1 MFICDLGEFIFEGQQ
16 SEEGIYQSAE
26 DYNLYETVEGEFD
39 MSETRYGFT
48 KMSVNEFKKWIQK
61 QGNYNYTGIQI
72 HHTAAPSYENF
83 YKANGTHEDELT
95 RQNNMKSYHVNTN
108 GWDDIAQH
116 FTIFPN
122 GKIVT
127 GRSLANTTAIGIR
140 GWNYNK
146 ICIEIY
152 GNFDKGKDVMT
163 EEQKQAVIAVYGEL
177 CKKFNITPSIS
188 TIRCHAWFTAGGTYL
203 GDYVAGRSAKTC
215 PGTNF
220 MGFGNSKAAIEKY
233 FIPLVKDY
241 INGTTSNI
249 PTQIPTT
256 VSGNYVVKVTSDT
269 LNVRKGP
276 GVSYGVCG
284 ELGRGEAYTIVQT
297 QNGWGKL
304 KSGVGWINLSYTQK
318 VSNSTTASATVSTS
332 QYLVKVTA
340 NNLNVRKGPGA
351 SYDISATVKKG
362 DVFTITETKNGW
374 GKLKSGVG
382 WISLGYT
389 EKLK

>member
-1 MFICDLGEFIFEGQQ
+1 MFICDYGDFIFEEQ
-16 SEEGIYQSAE
+16 SEESVYQSAD
-26 DYNLYETVEGEFD
+26 DYQLVEGEFD

-48 KMSVNEFKKWIQK
+48 KMSVNEFKNWLQK

-72 HHTAAPSYENF
+72 HHTSAPSYANF

-95 RQNNMKSYHVNTN
+95 RQNNMKSFHVNTN

-152 GNFDKGKDVMT
+152 GNFDHGQDVMT
-163 EEQKQAVIAVYGEL
+163 NEQKQAVIAVYGEL

-256 VSGNYVVKVTSDT
+256 VSGNYVVKVNTDS

-276 GVSYGVCG
+276 GVSYSVCG

-304 KSGVGWINLSYTQK
+304 KSGVGWINLNYTQR
-318 VSNSTTASATVSTS
+318 VSNTTTASSVVSS
-332 QYLVKVTA
+332 SSYLVKVTA
-340 NNLNVRKGPGA
+340 NNLNVRKGPGV
-351 SYDISATVKKG
+351 SHGVSGTVKKG
-362 DVFTITETKNGW
+362 QVYTIVETKNGW
-374 GKLKSGVG
+374 GKLKSGAG

-389 EKLK
+389 QRLK

>member
-1 MFICDLGEFIFEGQQ
+1 
-16 SEEGIYQSAE
+16 
-26 DYNLYETVEGEFD
+26 
-39 MSETRYGFT
+39 
-48 KMSVNEFKKWIQK
+48 
-61 QGNYNYTGIQI
+61 
-72 HHTAAPSYENF
+72 
-83 YKANGTHEDELT
+83 
-95 RQNNMKSYHVNTN
+95 
-108 GWDDIAQH
+108 
-116 FTIFPN
+116 
-122 GKIVT
+122 
-127 GRSLANTTAIGIR
+127 
-140 GWNYNK
+140 
-146 ICIEIY
+146 
-152 GNFDKGKDVMT
+152 
-163 EEQKQAVIAVYGEL
+163 
-177 CKKFNITPSIS
+177 
-188 TIRCHAWFTAGGTYL
+188 
-203 GDYVAGRSAKTC
+203 
-215 PGTNF
+215 
-220 MGFGNSKAAIEKY
+220 
-233 FIPLVKDY
+233 
-241 INGTTSNI
+241 
-249 PTQIPTT
+249 
-256 VSGNYVVKVTSDT
+256 

-362 DVFTITETKNGW
+362 DVFTITQTKNGW